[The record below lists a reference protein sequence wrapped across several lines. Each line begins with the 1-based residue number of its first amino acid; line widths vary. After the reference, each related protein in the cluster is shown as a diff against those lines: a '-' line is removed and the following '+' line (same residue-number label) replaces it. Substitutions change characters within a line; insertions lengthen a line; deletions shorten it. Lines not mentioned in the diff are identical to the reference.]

1 MTKKYNKTMLDI
13 MNGIRKPMPP
23 SAKVEDSTRKIA
35 RRDVKKGRQDWRK
48 HIDESKK
55 IKQ

>member
-1 MTKKYNKTMLDI
+1 MLDI